1 MASTTNV
8 ERDKKLDHAV
18 AAHYKECE
26 KKYGEGKVWVTMLYG
41 SQNYGLDTPDSDV
54 DTKTMLLPSVRD
66 VVLGKQM
73 VSTDLVMPDGALSNT
88 KDFRAMFQNY
98 LKGNINFVETLY
110 TPWFACN
117 ERYYP
122 FFQELRRH
130 RDLIANSQPRRLAH
144 MAAGMANQKYVAFE
158 KPFES
163 KKEVL
168 SKYGY
173 DPKQLHHLAR
183 LRWFLHTYNAH
194 MDFEFALTPPRDKF
208 DWLYSLKVDPLPYD
222 KAKELKETLMS
233 AINDEVAYADSFLPE
248 ENKRQAA
255 QDFMDDLTVR
265 LFNEM
270 FWNGL
275 VSDSFDLSKLEI

>member
-1 MASTTNV
+1 MASIVNV
-8 ERDKKLDHAV
+8 ERDKRLDRAV
-18 AAHYKECE
+18 AAHYHECE
-26 KKYGEGKVWVTMLYG
+26 NKYGEGNVWVTMLYG

-54 DTKTMLLPSVRD
+54 DTKTMLLPSVRG
-66 VVLGKQM
+66 VVLGKPM
-73 VSTDLVMPDGALSNT
+73 VSTDLAMPDGALSNT

-110 TPWFACN
+110 TTWFTCN
-117 ERYYP
+117 EKYYS
-122 FFQELRRH
+122 FYQRLRNH
-130 RDLIANSQPRRLAH
+130 RDLVANSQPRRLAH
-144 MAAGMANQKYVAFE
+144 MSAGMANQKYVAFE

-168 SKYGY
+168 AKYGY

-222 KAKELKETLMS
+222 KAKDLKETLMA

-248 ENKRQAA
+248 ENRRQEA
-255 QDFMDDLTVR
+255 QDFMDDLTVS

-275 VSDSFDLSKLEI
+275 LGTFDLSHIEI